1 MDRIWDMID
10 QYDVWPAD
18 KLDDVCCLS
27 LSCCSKQ
34 QSRLLLWCE
43 LPHCD
48 LFFHVPKNRNCARHK
63 RRGTRNISG
72 IKKKRCGAKKHQ
84 YLAKQ
89 FKKKEKTRPDE
100 TRLLHSVACVF
111 LTVRGS
117 FWLHVFLFALSPV
130 VLIYPSLVW
139 VTEVVRWGLGH
150 QEPSTKKQISL
161 LLKSPKTLQRSLKRY
176 RSILSQAVSLPL
188 SVRRGIPDMFIEK
201 NEVS

>member
-1 MDRIWDMID
+1 MYGLQTNWMMS
-10 QYDVWPAD
+10 V
-18 KLDDVCCLS
+18 VC
-27 LSCCSKQ
+27 
-34 QSRLLLWCE
+34 
-43 LPHCD
+43 P
-48 LFFHVPKNRNCARHK
+48 FHVAVNSRADYSCDVNCLTAICFSMFQRTATALDTKEEARE
-63 RRGTRNISG
+63 TSVEL
-72 IKKKRCGAKKHQ
+72 KKKRCGAKKHQ

-161 LLKSPKTLQRSLKRY
+161 LLKSPKTLQRSHSNDIDQYFLK
-176 RSILSQAVSLPL
+176 LWVSLCRYAEESQICL
-188 SVRRGIPDMFIEK
+188 LKKMKLVNVKTQG
-201 NEVS
+201 